1 MNFVVENSGK
11 LNIIFLHGW
20 GADHKSFLW
29 LKDYIKHHTLHFAD
43 LDGFGT
49 AAEPNDI
56 TIAGYCQRLRK
67 YVKENGLQNVVLV
80 GHSFGGR
87 VAIEYASKYSIEKLV
102 LVDAAGI
109 KPKASLKKWWRIKK
123 FKIAKWLSEKKI
135 IKLAENKY
143 GSADYK
149 TASHQM
155 KLVLKECLTY
165 DQTNLLKNINCPTMI
180 VWGEKDKDTP
190 MYMAKTMEKNI
201 KQSKLVVLKN
211 CGHFSFLEKP
221 YEFYKYIDLF
231 IENKGDKYE

>member
-1 MNFVVENSGK
+1 
-11 LNIIFLHGW
+11 
-20 GADHKSFLW
+20 
-29 LKDYIKHHTLHFAD
+29 
-43 LDGFGT
+43 
-49 AAEPNDI
+49 
-56 TIAGYCQRLRK
+56 
-67 YVKENGLQNVVLV
+67 
-80 GHSFGGR
+80 
-87 VAIEYASKYSIEKLV
+87 
-102 LVDAAGI
+102 
-109 KPKASLKKWWRIKK
+109 
-123 FKIAKWLSEKKI
+123 
-135 IKLAENKY
+135 
-143 GSADYK
+143 
-149 TASHQM
+149 M